1 MGKIKDK
8 TKQYTKDGRTKF
20 NLLSGKN
27 FKFNFKPRR
36 ELIVANMELVSGDN
50 ELFVVQVK
58 NKTFTLFNKR
68 YLVDETFL
76 SYNRTFK
83 MWESRYHENLSIPV
97 KQTIPAKQIVDDLKE
112 VDNQDLQDV
121 INNLDP
127 SILESLVKTQII
139 QKVFAGEKMQDIFG
153 FIKIMLILIVVGVA
167 ICVFVL
173 LSSVV

>member
-1 MGKIKDK
+1 MSKIKNK
-8 TKQYTKDGRTKF
+8 NKKHTKDGRTKF
-20 NLLSGKN
+20 NLLKGKN
-27 FKFNFKPRR
+27 FKFNFKNKR

-58 NKTFTLFNKR
+58 NKSFKLFNKR

-76 SYNRTFK
+76 TYNRTFK
-83 MWESRYHENLSIPV
+83 MWESRYHENLCLPV
-97 KQTIPAKQIVDDLKE
+97 KQIIPAKQITDDLKDVE
-112 VDNQDLQDV
+112 NQDLQDV
-121 INNLDP
+121 VNNVDP

-173 LSSVV
+173 VSSVV